1 MKNNWY
7 VITGAPCSG
16 KTTIIQLLERA
27 GHKVIYEAARVYID
41 QEIKKGLSLK
51 EIRKNE
57 LVFQRKV
64 LDFKIQAEKKLNPKE
79 IIFLD
84 RAIPDT
90 VAYYKLQNIPA
101 DKKLESIAKR
111 SLYKKIFFFEKLD
124 YEKDYARTETEEEI
138 RKLEKL
144 LLDTYKKLNL
154 SIIKVPV
161 MKIEKRLNFILNNL

>member
-16 KTTIIQLLERA
+16 KTTIIRLLRKA
-27 GHKVIYEAARVYID
+27 GHKVIYETARVYID
-41 QEIKKGLSLK
+41 QEIKKGRSLK

-57 LVFQRKV
+57 LSFQRKI
-64 LDFKIQAEKKLNPKE
+64 LEFKIQIEKKLNPKE

-90 VAYYKLQNIPA
+90 IAYYKLLSIPV
-101 DKKLESIAKR
+101 DKKLENAVKK

-124 YEKDYARTETEEEI
+124 YEKDYARTETDEEI
-138 RKLEKL
+138 KKLEKL
-144 LLDTYKKLNL
+144 LLEAYKKL
-154 SIIKVPV
+154 SFPVIKVPV
-161 MKIEKRLNFILNNL
+161 MKIEDRLKFILSNL

>member
-27 GHKVIYEAARVYID
+27 GYKVIYEAARVYID
-41 QEIKKGLSLK
+41 REIKKGRSLK

-57 LVFQRKV
+57 FVFQRKV

-79 IIFLD
+79 IVFLD
-84 RAIPDT
+84 RGIPDT
-90 VAYYKLQNIPA
+90 IAYYKLLSIPA

-111 SLYKKIFFFEKLD
+111 SWYKKIFFFEKLD

-138 RKLEKL
+138 KKLEKL
-144 LLDTYKKLNL
+144 LLDIYKKLNL

-161 MKIEKRLNFILNNL
+161 MKIEDRLNFILNNL

>member
-16 KTTIIQLLERA
+16 KTTIVRLLEKA

-41 QEIKKGLSLK
+41 REIKKGRSLK

-57 LVFQRKV
+57 LSFQQKI
-64 LDFKIQAEKKLNPKE
+64 LEFKIQIEKKLNPKE

-90 VAYYKLQNIPA
+90 TAYYKLLSIPV
-101 DKKLESIAKR
+101 DKKLENAVKK
-111 SLYKKIFFFEKLD
+111 SLYKKIFSSK
-124 YEKDYARTETEEEI
+124 
-138 RKLEKL
+138 
-144 LLDTYKKLNL
+144 N
-154 SIIKVPV
+154 
-161 MKIEKRLNFILNNL
+161 